1 MPKSQKPIICICGS
15 RAIDYVNLDMFIT
28 PEHCGEIISGG
39 AIGIDSLA
47 KN

>member
-1 MPKSQKPIICICGS
+1 MPKSQKPIVCICGS
-15 RAIDYVNLDMFIT
+15 HTIDYVNLDMFII